1 MLKITLA
8 QLNPTVADIDGNVRR
23 MVAAAHQAVLAGAEL
38 LVCPELSLTGYS
50 PADLADLRVR
60 KVI

>member
-23 MVAAAHQAVLAGAEL
+23 MVAAAHQ
-38 LVCPELSLTGYS
+38 VCPYS
-50 PADLADLRVR
+50 NAVR
-60 KVI
+60 GNVDVAITVRAQ